1 MKEKHKYSVTM
12 MAGNKVLKL
21 TIDARD
27 ISSAAELGKEKF
39 NEKYRRAP
47 ESVAIKRKE

>member
-27 ISSAAELGKEKF
+27 ISSAAELGKEEF

-47 ESVAIKRKE
+47 ESVVIERKE